1 MKPTL
6 EKLWDEYFSEEC
18 GVIETEEEKE
28 LVHLAA
34 LAHKSANEM
43 LTREQRERVD
53 KFVDLLNE
61 MHGISLRQAFCKG
74 CEFTAAF
81 LSETGRVWEK

>member
-18 GVIETEEEKE
+18 GVLETEEEKE
-28 LVHLAA
+28 LVHQSAV
-34 LAHKSANEM
+34 AHKSANEM

-61 MHGISLRQAFCKG
+61 MHGLSLRQAFCKG
-74 CEFTAAF
+74 CEFTASF
-81 LSETGRVWEK
+81 LLETLNYLKK